1 MIENILVFDLVVAII
16 IIRIFRSDC
25 MGGRGKLNDVH
36 HLLQETGRETAE
48 EANLCDEKSNHTSH
62 DTRNGSNRISIA
74 IPITLPLEELDWGN
88 DNEHI
93 EGHKKAPRQHSN
105 IQIVDRSNST
115 TAAER
120 SCAVA
125 IPLTYD
131 AQTHYIAKKHQHI
144 YKHINPHTTT
154 P

>member
-1 MIENILVFDLVVAII
+1 MTFTTCFKKQA
-16 IIRIFRSDC
+16 
-25 MGGRGKLNDVH
+25 GKQPKKQTYVMRNQSI
-36 HLLQETGRETAE
+36 HLMTQEMV
-48 EANLCDEKSNHTSH
+48 
-62 DTRNGSNRISIA
+62 RISIA

-125 IPLTYD
+125 IPLIYD
-131 AQTHYIAKKHQHI
+131 AQTHYIANN
-144 YKHINPHTTT
+144 INTYTNILIRT
-154 P
+154 QQRT